1 MTTSEDEG
9 VSLEGPGPGASPEEK
24 LRYRAAEALERGWAF
39 IDRHGDEFA
48 RLRARILLGA
58 EPPEAGLSAVE
69 AVWATADAP
78 PPLGLGR
85 QGAAGLAPFAQA
97 HPVPAWLGG
106 LEALIFLSDF
116 DALGAPV
123 VGRVADFLTSL
134 QSEDGGFGQRS
145 DSESERILATGL
157 IAGHLARTRVVR
169 PKVLSDA
176 AHFMSNAWSPSLV
189 GGRAWSLVAA
199 FGCWFSSVGDQ
210 DDLADGALQQVGR
223 ELERGFR
230 QGTYDAAGTVRVLLH
245 CDASAVPGAGLVPGE
260 LLEALLSEQG
270 EDGGFAELVD
280 GPDALR
286 VMPTFDAMLGTIRL
300 CGVIG

>member
-106 LEALIFLSDF
+106 LEALISLSDF

-300 CGVIG
+300 CGVI